1 MSEENEKSGG
11 GVAKTV
17 GFVGAGAGT
26 LYAMDKAES
35 RKGIKQALAGDE
47 KAPKK
52 IAEKVSGALE
62 KDAALVERNTSV
74 KNLNVALK
82 DPAAVKSLE
91 FTAGTGEK
99 ALHNLS
105 IKGNNA
111 VQMTAKNVALPK
123 GATAGVAITEQKA
136 IKSTLEGTRKTAE
149 NALVK
154 DVRSAGGIKFGSG
167 FSNAGGMGKGKIIAG
182 TVAVAAVGAMV
193 ANKLFGGKHSDRVQA
208 ERQVQQDLGR
218 A

>member
-82 DPAAVKSLE
+82 DPAAVKSLQ
-91 FTAGTGEK
+91 FNAGTGEK

-105 IKGNNA
+105 IKGQTA
-111 VQMTAKNVALPK
+111 SMTAKNVALPK